1 MDLKLRGKNCI
12 LTGGSRGI
20 GRAIALAL
28 AEEGVNVAICA
39 RNNDALE
46 KTGERI
52 RARGVK
58 VFTHVCDVGDS
69 MALAAF
75 LEAAR
80 EALGGVDLFVHNA
93 SALAVDAGLEA
104 WRPSLDVDLM
114 GAVNACARVVP
125 WMEEAGGGSIL
136 FVSSIAGIEAVP
148 LPDFAYTTV
157 KAALIAYAKKLA
169 VTHASRGVR
178 VNALAPGPLNFRAG
192 CGTRRG
198 GTSRN
203 STKRSSTPSQAG
215 GWGRRRR
222 SRTPPCSCFRRARS
236 GSPVKRSPST
246 AVSTAVSGRRRV
258 IHRARCLF
266 S

>member
-1 MDLKLRGKNCI
+1 M
-12 LTGGSRGI
+12 TGGSRGI

-178 VNALAPGPLNFRAG
+178 VNALAPGSIEFPGGVWDEARRNQPEFYQTVLDSIPGGRMGTAEEVADAAVFLLSPRAQWVTG
-192 CGTRRG
+192 ETLSVDGGQHRG
-198 GTSRN
+198 IR
-203 STKRSSTPSQAG
+203 
-215 GWGRRRR
+215 
-222 SRTPPCSCFRRARS
+222 
-236 GSPVKRSPST
+236 
-246 AVSTAVSGRRRV
+246 
-258 IHRARCLF
+258 
-266 S
+266 